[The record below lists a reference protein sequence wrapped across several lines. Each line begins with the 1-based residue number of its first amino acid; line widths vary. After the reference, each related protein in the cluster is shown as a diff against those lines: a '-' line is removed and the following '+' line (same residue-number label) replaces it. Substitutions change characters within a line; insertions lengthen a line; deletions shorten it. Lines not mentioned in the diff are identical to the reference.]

1 MTKGF
6 RITIRNGWNGEE
18 KVLNSDIFP
27 NYRLVSAVL
36 SKSTTTYDSFTF
48 DIDPTHAM
56 YTEIEPYTCFVKVTR
71 PDKGLTLFEGR
82 VLTYSDSM
90 DSSGTV
96 QKEAV
101 CEGLE
106 GFLHDSVQ
114 PWKEFHNIT
123 PKDFLQALITEHNR
137 QVESYKQITL
147 GTVTVTNSTDNV
159 YRFTDDTQDTWAN
172 IQDKLVSRL
181 GGEMRIRNEGGK
193 LFLDYEPEIS
203 SECPQRIELSH
214 NMVSSSRNV
223 DPTEIVTVLKPL
235 GATQER
241 QNGNGSTDVSSPHLT
256 IASVNNGSD
265 YLRDEALI
273 NLFGIHVKTET
284 WEDVATPQALLAK
297 GRAFL
302 DAQKAIK
309 YQLQAGY
316 IDLSFLEDSIGMI
329 ECGTYVR
336 IVNQLEGLYATE
348 RIVAMS
354 LDLLTISNST
364 ITLSDNPIDLTAYR
378 EQHRSETDAQKAL
391 INRLMSRQTKANKE
405 IEDLTKQNQQLS
417 DNYSKLS
424 SDYVKLSERVKQ
436 LENSG
441 GNTPD
446 WTSGSK
452 FIDLSSNNGSQAQS
466 WYDSLYQSGV
476 KGLMIKLTEGSAAGS
491 AYLNPLFDEQK
502 SRGITA
508 KMKFIGAYHYFLA
521 VSVSDAQAEAQ
532 WFLSKLKAK
541 GVPTSAVV
549 SCDVEDGSL
558 TKDKAALTAE
568 VDAFYKVLTD
578 AGYTNTCDYSSA
590 SWFNSR
596 FDSHA
601 KYKWIA
607 SWGASAKPAGADAWQ
622 YTDKYNGASLDCNYS
637 YNQIFV

>member
-114 PWKEFHNIT
+114 PWKEFHNTT
-123 PKDFLQALITEHNR
+123 PKDFLRALVTEHNK

-147 GTVTVTNSTDNV
+147 GDVTVTNSTDNV
-159 YRFTDDTQDTWAN
+159 YRFTDDTQDTWTN

-181 GGEMRIRNEGGK
+181 GGEMRLRNEGGK

-203 SECPQRIELSH
+203 SECPQRIELAH
-214 NMVSSSRNV
+214 NMVSSSRTV
-223 DPTEIVTVLKPL
+223 DPSEIVTVLKPL

-241 QNGNGSTDVSSPHLT
+241 QNNDGSTDVSSPHLT
-256 IASVNNGSD
+256 IASVNGGND
-265 YLRDEALI
+265 YLRDDQLI
-273 NLFGIHVKTET
+273 SQFGIHVKTET
-284 WEDVATPQALLAK
+284 WEDVTTPQALLAK

-302 DAQKAIK
+302 NAQKAIK

-316 IDLSFLEDSIGMI
+316 IDLSFLEETIGMI
-329 ECGTYVR
+329 ECGSYVS

-354 LDLLTISNST
+354 LDLLDVANST
-364 ITLSDNPIDLTAYR
+364 LTLSDNPIDLDTYR
-378 EQHRSETDAQKAL
+378 SQKRSETDAQKAL
-391 INRLMSRQTKANKE
+391 INRLIMRQSKSNKE
-405 IEDLTKQNQQLS
+405 ISDLSKQNQQLS

-424 SDYVKLSERVKQ
+424 SDYAKLSERVKQ

-441 GNTPD
+441 GNTPA

-452 FIDLSSNNGSQAQS
+452 FINLSSNNGSQAQA
-466 WYDSLYQSGV
+466 WYDKLYQSGV
-476 KGLMIKLTEGSAAGS
+476 KGLMIKLTEGSATGS

-568 VDAFYKVLTD
+568 VDAFNKVLSD
-578 AGYTNTCDYSSA
+578 AGYVNTCDYSSA
-590 SWFNSR
+590 SWFGSR

-601 KYKWIA
+601 KYKWVA
-607 SWGASAKPAGADAWQ
+607 SWGASSKPAIADAWQ
-622 YTDKYNGASLDCNYS
+622 YTDKYNGAILDCSYS

>member
-6 RITIRNGWNGEE
+6 RITIREGWDGTE

-36 SKSTTTYDSFTF
+36 SKSTTTYDSFTL

-114 PWKEFHNIT
+114 PWKEFHNTT

-203 SECPQRIELSH
+203 SECPQRIELAH
-214 NMVSSSRNV
+214 NMVSSSRTV
-223 DPTEIVTVLKPL
+223 DPSEIVTVLKPL

-241 QNGNGSTDVSSPHLT
+241 QNGDGSTDVSSPHLT

-273 NLFGIHVKTET
+273 NQFGIHVKTET
-284 WEDVATPQALLAK
+284 WEDVATPQTLLAK

-302 DAQKAIK
+302 NAQKAIK

-316 IDLSFLEDSIGMI
+316 IDLSFLEETVGMI

-354 LDLLTISNST
+354 LDLLNIADST

-417 DNYSKLS
+417 DSYSKLS
-424 SDYVKLSERVKQ
+424 DSYTRLSERVKQ
-436 LENSG
+436 LESNG
-441 GNTPD
+441 GNTGT
-446 WTSGSK
+446 WTAGGK

-466 WYDSLYQSGV
+466 WYDSLRQSGV
-476 KGLMIKLTEGSAAGS
+476 KGLMIKLTEGSEAGS

-541 GVPTSAVV
+541 GIPTSAVV

-590 SWFNSR
+590 SWFSSR

-607 SWGASAKPAGADAWQ
+607 SWSASSRPAGADAWQ
-622 YTDKYNGASLDCNYS
+622 YTDKYNGAILDCSYS

>member
-114 PWKEFHNIT
+114 PWKEFHNTT
-123 PKDFLQALITEHNR
+123 PKDFLRALVTEHNK

-147 GTVTVTNSTDNV
+147 GDVTVTNSTDNV
-159 YRFTDDTQDTWAN
+159 YRFTDDTQDTWTN

-181 GGEMRIRNEGGK
+181 GGEMRLRNEGGK

-241 QNGNGSTDVSSPHLT
+241 QNSDGSTDVSSPHLT
-256 IASVNNGSD
+256 IASVNGGND
-265 YLRDEALI
+265 YLRDDQLI
-273 NLFGIHVKTET
+273 SQFGIHVKTET
-284 WEDVATPQALLAK
+284 WEDVTTPQALLAK

-302 DAQKAIK
+302 NAQKAIK

-316 IDLSFLEDSIGMI
+316 IDLSFLEETIGMI

-348 RIVAMS
+348 RIVTMS
-354 LDLLTISNST
+354 LDLLDVANST
-364 ITLSDNPIDLTAYR
+364 LTLSDNPIDLDTYR
-378 EQHRSETDAQKAL
+378 SQKRSETDAQKAL
-391 INRLMSRQTKANKE
+391 INRLIMRQSKSNKE
-405 IEDLTKQNQQLS
+405 IADLSKQNQQLS

-424 SDYVKLSERVKQ
+424 SDYAKLSERVKQ

-441 GNTPD
+441 GNTPA

-452 FIDLSSNNGSQAQS
+452 FIDLSSNNGSQTQS
-466 WYDSLYQSGV
+466 WYDNLYQSGV
-476 KGLMIKLTEGSAAGS
+476 KGLMIKLTEGSATGS

-521 VSVSDAQAEAQ
+521 VSVSDAQDEAQ

-541 GVPTSAVV
+541 GIPTSAVV

-590 SWFNSR
+590 SWFSSR

-607 SWGASAKPAGADAWQ
+607 SWSASSRPAGADAWQ
-622 YTDKYNGASLDCNYS
+622 YTDKYNGAILDCSYS

>member
-48 DIDPTHAM
+48 DIDTTHAM

-417 DNYSKLS
+417 DSYSKLS
-424 SDYVKLSERVKQ
+424 DSYTKLSERVRQ
-436 LENSG
+436 LESNG
-441 GNTPD
+441 GNTGT
-446 WTSGSK
+446 WTAGGK

-466 WYDSLYQSGV
+466 WYDNLYQSGV
-476 KGLMIKLTEGSAAGS
+476 KGLMIKLTEGSATGS

-541 GVPTSAVV
+541 GIPTSAVV

-590 SWFNSR
+590 SWFSSR

-607 SWGASAKPAGADAWQ
+607 SWGASSRPAGADAWQ
-622 YTDKYNGASLDCNYS
+622 YTDKYNGASLDCSYS

>member
-114 PWKEFHNIT
+114 PWKEFHNTT

-203 SECPQRIELSH
+203 SECTQRIELSH

-241 QNGNGSTDVSSPHLT
+241 QNSDGSTDVSSPHLT

-273 NLFGIHVKTET
+273 NQFGIHVKTET
-284 WEDVATPQALLAK
+284 WEDVTTPQALLAK

-316 IDLSFLEDSIGMI
+316 IDLSFLEETIGMI
-329 ECGTYVR
+329 ECGSYVS

-354 LDLLTISNST
+354 LDLLNIADST

-417 DNYSKLS
+417 DSYSKLS
-424 SDYVKLSERVKQ
+424 DSYTRLSERVKQ
-436 LENSG
+436 LESNG
-441 GNTPD
+441 GNTGT
-446 WTSGSK
+446 WTAGGK
-452 FIDLSSNNGSQAQS
+452 FIDLSSNNGSQNQA
-466 WYDSLYQSGV
+466 WYDNLYQSGV

-502 SRGITA
+502 SRGIAA

-590 SWFNSR
+590 SWFSSR

-607 SWGASAKPAGADAWQ
+607 SWGASSRPAGADAWQ
-622 YTDKYNGASLDCNYS
+622 YTDKYNGAILDCSYS

>member
-6 RITIRNGWNGEE
+6 RITIREGWDGTE

-36 SKSTTTYDSFTF
+36 SKSTTTYDSFTL

-90 DSSGTV
+90 DSSGKV

-114 PWKEFHNIT
+114 PWKEFHNTT

-203 SECPQRIELSH
+203 SECPQRIELAH
-214 NMVSSSRNV
+214 NMVSSSRTV
-223 DPTEIVTVLKPL
+223 DPSEIVTVLKPL
-235 GATQER
+235 GVTQER
-241 QNGNGSTDVSSPHLT
+241 QNNDGSTDVSSPHLT
-256 IASVNNGSD
+256 IASVNGGND
-265 YLRDEALI
+265 YLRDDQLI
-273 NLFGIHVKTET
+273 SQFGIHVKTET
-284 WEDVATPQALLAK
+284 WEDVTTPQALLAK

-302 DAQKAIK
+302 NAQKAIK

-316 IDLSFLEDSIGMI
+316 IDLSFLEETIGMI

-354 LDLLTISNST
+354 LDLLDVANST
-364 ITLSDNPIDLTAYR
+364 LTLSDNPIDLDTYR
-378 EQHRSETDAQKAL
+378 SQKRSETDAQKAL
-391 INRLMSRQTKANKE
+391 INRLIMRQSKSNKE
-405 IEDLTKQNQQLS
+405 IDDLSKQNQQLS

-424 SDYVKLSERVKQ
+424 SDYAKLSERVKQ

-441 GNTPD
+441 GNTPA
-446 WTSGSK
+446 WTSGNK

-502 SRGITA
+502 SRGIAA

-590 SWFNSR
+590 SWFSSR

-601 KYKWIA
+601 KYKWVA
-607 SWGASAKPAGADAWQ
+607 SWGASSKPAIADAWQ
-622 YTDKYNGASLDCNYS
+622 YTDKYNGASLDCSYS

>member
-114 PWKEFHNIT
+114 PWKEFHNTT
-123 PKDFLQALITEHNR
+123 PEDFLQELITEHNR

-203 SECPQRIELSH
+203 SECTQRIELSH

-241 QNGNGSTDVSSPHLT
+241 QNSDGSTDVSSPHLT
-256 IASVNNGSD
+256 IASVNGGND

-273 NLFGIHVKTET
+273 NQFGIHVKTET
-284 WEDVATPQALLAK
+284 WEDVTTPQALLAK

-302 DAQKAIK
+302 NAQKAIK

-316 IDLSFLEDSIGMI
+316 IDLSFLEETIGMI
-329 ECGTYVR
+329 ECGSYVS

-354 LDLLTISNST
+354 LDLLNIADST

-417 DNYSKLS
+417 DSYSKLS
-424 SDYVKLSERVKQ
+424 DSYTKLSERVKQ
-436 LENSG
+436 LENTGTWTAG
-441 GNTPD
+441 G
-446 WTSGSK
+446 K

-466 WYDSLYQSGV
+466 WYDNLYQGGV
-476 KGLMIKLTEGSAAGS
+476 KGLMIKLTEGSEAGS

-541 GVPTSAVV
+541 GIPTSAVV

-590 SWFNSR
+590 SWFSSR

-607 SWGASAKPAGADAWQ
+607 SWSASSRPAGADAWQ
-622 YTDKYNGASLDCNYS
+622 YTDKYNGAILDCSYS

>member
-6 RITIRNGWNGEE
+6 RITIRNGWNGED

-114 PWKEFHNIT
+114 PWKEFHNTT
-123 PKDFLQALITEHNR
+123 PKDFLQELITEHNR
-137 QVESYKQITL
+137 QVESYKQITI

-241 QNGNGSTDVSSPHLT
+241 QNSDGSTDVSSPHLT

-273 NLFGIHVKTET
+273 NQFGIHVKTET
-284 WEDVATPQALLAK
+284 WEDVTTPQALLAK

-302 DAQKAIK
+302 NAQKAIK

-316 IDLSFLEDSIGMI
+316 IDLSFMEETIGMI

-354 LDLLTISNST
+354 LDLLNIADST

-405 IEDLTKQNQQLS
+405 IEDLTKQNQRLS
-417 DNYSKLS
+417 DSYSKLS
-424 SDYVKLSERVKQ
+424 DSYTRLSERVKQ
-436 LENSG
+436 LESNG
-441 GNTPD
+441 GNTGT
-446 WTSGSK
+446 WTAGGK

-466 WYDSLYQSGV
+466 WYDNLYQSGV

-502 SRGITA
+502 SRGIAA

-590 SWFNSR
+590 SWFSSR

-601 KYKWIA
+601 KYKWVA
-607 SWGASAKPAGADAWQ
+607 SWGASSKPAIADAWQ
-622 YTDKYNGASLDCNYS
+622 YTDRYNGASLDCSYS

>member
-114 PWKEFHNIT
+114 PWKEFHNTT
-123 PKDFLQALITEHNR
+123 PKDFLQELITEHNR

-203 SECPQRIELSH
+203 SECTQRIELSH

-241 QNGNGSTDVSSPHLT
+241 QNSDGSTDVSSPHLT

-273 NLFGIHVKTET
+273 NQFGIHVKTET
-284 WEDVATPQALLAK
+284 WEDVTTPQALLAK

-316 IDLSFLEDSIGMI
+316 IDLSFLEETIGMI
-329 ECGTYVR
+329 ECGSYVS

-354 LDLLTISNST
+354 LDLLDVANST
-364 ITLSDNPIDLTAYR
+364 LTLSDNPIDLDTYR
-378 EQHRSETDAQKAL
+378 SQKRSETDAQKAL
-391 INRLMSRQTKANKE
+391 INRLIVRQSKSNKE
-405 IEDLTKQNQQLS
+405 IADLSKQNQQLS

-424 SDYVKLSERVKQ
+424 SDYAKLSERVKQ

-441 GNTPD
+441 GNTPA

-466 WYDSLYQSGV
+466 WYDNLYQSGV

-502 SRGITA
+502 SRGIAA

-541 GVPTSAVV
+541 GIPTSAVV

-590 SWFNSR
+590 SWFSSR

-607 SWGASAKPAGADAWQ
+607 SWGASSKPAIADAWQ
-622 YTDKYNGASLDCNYS
+622 YTDKYNGAILDCSYS

>member
-114 PWKEFHNIT
+114 PWKEFHNTT
-123 PKDFLQALITEHNR
+123 PKDFLQELITEHNR

-203 SECPQRIELSH
+203 SECTQRIELSH

-241 QNGNGSTDVSSPHLT
+241 QNSDGSTDVSSPHLT

-273 NLFGIHVKTET
+273 NQFGIHVKTET
-284 WEDVATPQALLAK
+284 WEDVTTPQALLAK

-316 IDLSFLEDSIGMI
+316 IDLSFLEETIGMI
-329 ECGTYVR
+329 ECGSYVS

-354 LDLLTISNST
+354 LDLLNISNST

-417 DNYSKLS
+417 DSYNKLS
-424 SDYVKLSERVKQ
+424 SDYAKLSERVKQ

-441 GNTPD
+441 GNTPA

-466 WYDSLYQSGV
+466 WYDNLYQSGV
-476 KGLMIKLTEGSAAGS
+476 KGLMIKLTEGSEAGS

-502 SRGITA
+502 SRGIA
-508 KMKFIGAYHYFLA
+508 AGMKFIGAYHYLLA
-521 VSVSDAQAEAQ
+521 VSVADAQAEAH
-532 WFLSKLKAK
+532 WFLGKLKAK
-541 GVPTSAVV
+541 GIPTTAVV

-558 TKDKAALTAE
+558 AKDKATLTAE
-568 VDAFYKVLTD
+568 VDAFNKVLSD
-578 AGYTNTCDYSSA
+578 AGYVNTCDYSSA
-590 SWFNSR
+590 SWFSSR

-601 KYKWIA
+601 KYKWVA
-607 SWGASAKPAGADAWQ
+607 SWGASSKPAIADAWQ
-622 YTDKYNGASLDCNYS
+622 YTDKYNGAILDCSYS

>member
-6 RITIRNGWNGEE
+6 RITIREGWNGAE

-36 SKSTTTYDSFTF
+36 SKSTTTYDSFTL

-114 PWKEFHNIT
+114 PWKEFHNTT

-203 SECPQRIELSH
+203 SECPQRIELAH
-214 NMVSSSRNV
+214 NMVSSSRTV
-223 DPTEIVTVLKPL
+223 DPSEIVTVLKPL

-241 QNGNGSTDVSSPHLT
+241 QNSDGSTDVSSPHLT
-256 IASVNNGSD
+256 IASVNGGND
-265 YLRDEALI
+265 YLRDDQLI
-273 NLFGIHVKTET
+273 SQFGIHVKTET
-284 WEDVATPQALLAK
+284 WEDVTTPQALLAK

-302 DAQKAIK
+302 NAQKAIK

-316 IDLSFLEDSIGMI
+316 IDLSFLEETIGMI
-329 ECGTYVR
+329 ECGSYVS

-354 LDLLTISNST
+354 LDLLNISNST

-378 EQHRSETDAQKAL
+378 EQHRS
-391 INRLMSRQTKANKE
+391 
-405 IEDLTKQNQQLS
+405 
-417 DNYSKLS
+417 
-424 SDYVKLSERVKQ
+424 
-436 LENSG
+436 
-441 GNTPD
+441 
-446 WTSGSK
+446 
-452 FIDLSSNNGSQAQS
+452 
-466 WYDSLYQSGV
+466 
-476 KGLMIKLTEGSAAGS
+476 
-491 AYLNPLFDEQK
+491 
-502 SRGITA
+502 
-508 KMKFIGAYHYFLA
+508 
-521 VSVSDAQAEAQ
+521 
-532 WFLSKLKAK
+532 
-541 GVPTSAVV
+541 
-549 SCDVEDGSL
+549 
-558 TKDKAALTAE
+558 
-568 VDAFYKVLTD
+568 
-578 AGYTNTCDYSSA
+578 
-590 SWFNSR
+590 
-596 FDSHA
+596 
-601 KYKWIA
+601 
-607 SWGASAKPAGADAWQ
+607 
-622 YTDKYNGASLDCNYS
+622 
-637 YNQIFV
+637 

>member
-114 PWKEFHNIT
+114 PWKEFHNTT
-123 PKDFLQALITEHNR
+123 PKDFLQELITEHNR

-203 SECPQRIELSH
+203 SECTQRIELSH

-223 DPTEIVTVLKPL
+223 DLTEIVTVLKPL

-241 QNGNGSTDVSSPHLT
+241 QNSDGSTDVSSPHLT

-273 NLFGIHVKTET
+273 NQFGIHVKTET
-284 WEDVATPQALLAK
+284 WEDVTTPQALLAK

-316 IDLSFLEDSIGMI
+316 IDLSFLEETIGMI
-329 ECGTYVR
+329 ECGSYVS

-354 LDLLTISNST
+354 LDLLNIADST

-417 DNYSKLS
+417 DSYSKLS
-424 SDYVKLSERVKQ
+424 DSYTRLSERVKQ
-436 LENSG
+436 LESNG
-441 GNTPD
+441 GNTGT
-446 WTSGSK
+446 WTAGGK
-452 FIDLSSNNGSQAQS
+452 FIDLSSNNGSQNQA
-466 WYDSLYQSGV
+466 WYDNLYQSGV

-502 SRGITA
+502 SRGIAA

-568 VDAFYKVLTD
+568 VDAFNKVLSD
-578 AGYTNTCDYSSA
+578 AGYVNTCDYSSA
-590 SWFNSR
+590 SWFSNR

-601 KYKWIA
+601 KYKWVA
-607 SWGASAKPAGADAWQ
+607 SWGASSKPAIADAWQ
-622 YTDKYNGASLDCNYS
+622 YTDKYNGASLDCSYS

>member
-114 PWKEFHNIT
+114 PWKEFHNTT
-123 PKDFLQALITEHNR
+123 PEDFLQELITEHNR

-203 SECPQRIELSH
+203 SECTQRIELSH

-241 QNGNGSTDVSSPHLT
+241 QNSDGSTDVSSPHLT
-256 IASVNNGSD
+256 IASVNGGND

-273 NLFGIHVKTET
+273 NQFGIHVKTET
-284 WEDVATPQALLAK
+284 WEDVTTPQALLAK

-302 DAQKAIK
+302 NAQKAIK

-316 IDLSFLEDSIGMI
+316 IDLSFLEETIGMI
-329 ECGTYVR
+329 ECGSYVS

-354 LDLLTISNST
+354 LDLLNIADST

-417 DNYSKLS
+417 DSYSKLS
-424 SDYVKLSERVKQ
+424 DSYTKLSERVKQ
-436 LENSG
+436 LENTGTWTAG
-441 GNTPD
+441 G
-446 WTSGSK
+446 K

-466 WYDSLYQSGV
+466 WYDNLYQGGV
-476 KGLMIKLTEGSAAGS
+476 KGLMIKLTEGSEAGS

-541 GVPTSAVV
+541 GIPTSAVV

-578 AGYTNTCDYSSA
+578 AGYANTCDYSSA
-590 SWFNSR
+590 SWFSSR

-607 SWGASAKPAGADAWQ
+607 SWSASSRPAGADAWQ
-622 YTDKYNGASLDCNYS
+622 YTDKYNGAILDCSYS

>member
-114 PWKEFHNIT
+114 PWKEFHNMT
-123 PKDFLQALITEHNR
+123 PKDFLLALVTEHNK
-137 QVESYKQITL
+137 QVELYKQITL
-147 GTVTVTNSTDNV
+147 GDVTVTNSTDNV
-159 YRFTDDTQDTWAN
+159 YRFTDDTQDTWTN

-241 QNGNGSTDVSSPHLT
+241 QNSDGSTDVSSPHLT

-273 NLFGIHVKTET
+273 NQFGIHVKTET
-284 WEDVATPQALLAK
+284 WEDVTTPQALLAK

-302 DAQKAIK
+302 NAQKAIK

-316 IDLSFLEDSIGMI
+316 IDLSFLEETIGMI
-329 ECGTYVR
+329 ECGSYVS

-354 LDLLTISNST
+354 LDLLNIADST

-417 DNYSKLS
+417 DSYSKLS
-424 SDYVKLSERVKQ
+424 DSYTKLSERVKQ

-441 GNTPD
+441 GNTGT
-446 WTSGSK
+446 WTAGGK

-466 WYDSLYQSGV
+466 WYDNLYQGGV
-476 KGLMIKLTEGSAAGS
+476 KGLMIKLTEGSEAGS

-521 VSVSDAQAEAQ
+521 VSVSDAQAEAK

-541 GVPTSAVV
+541 GISTSAVV
-549 SCDVEDGSL
+549 SCDIEDGSL

-590 SWFNSR
+590 SWFSSR

-607 SWGASAKPAGADAWQ
+607 SWGASSRPAGADAWQ
-622 YTDKYNGASLDCNYS
+622 YTDKYGASLDCSYS